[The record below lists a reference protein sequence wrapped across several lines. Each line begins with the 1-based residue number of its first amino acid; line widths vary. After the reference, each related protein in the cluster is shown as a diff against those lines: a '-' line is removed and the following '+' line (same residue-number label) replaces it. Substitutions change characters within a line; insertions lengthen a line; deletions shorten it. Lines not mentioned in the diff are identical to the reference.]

1 MLLTP
6 LPVWWQELKSQRA
19 RTCST
24 LLGIGWG
31 TFGVVAMLSFGDGL
45 QAMLRERAEGLGKAV
60 VIAWVGQSTRSWQ
73 GLPEGHQLRAS
84 DEDVLAL
91 AREVPGLAAVSS
103 EYIRRENVR
112 VGADQ
117 FRTTLNGVFPSYGPM
132 RAMGVQPGGRF
143 LDAEDQRLGRRVAF
157 LGDRIKEQLL
167 GEEDAIGKQLILASV
182 PFTVIG
188 VLAPKQQDSDYDG
201 LAESRICVPAS
212 TYRRIFGD
220 PYVDDFVFQATDPR
234 RTAEVID
241 GVYRVLARRLH
252 FDPGDRGALHIWDT
266 TQGEE
271 VQEAMFLSL
280 RVLVGLAGGLT
291 LLVGGLGVGNLMF
304 LIVKRRTSEIGL
316 QMALGARPRW
326 VLQEVLAQT
335 LLFVGC
341 GGALGFLA
349 AFLLARLVALT
360 PLAEAIGEPAISV
373 RSALGTVVLLT
384 LVGLASGLAPAR
396 RAAGLDPIEA
406 LLD

>member
-19 RTCST
+19 RTLTT

-45 QAMLRERAEGLGKAV
+45 QTMLRERAAGIGKAV
-60 VIAWVGQSTRSWQ
+60 VIAWVEPSTLSFE
-73 GLPEGHQLRAS
+73 GLPKGRQLFAS
-84 DEDVLAL
+84 DEDILAL
-91 AREVPGLAAVSS
+91 AREVPGIAAISS
-103 EYIRRENVR
+103 EYVRRESVR
-112 VGADQ
+112 IGGDQ
-117 FRTTLNGVFPSYGPM
+117 FRTTLNGVFPSYGSM

-143 LDAEDQRLGRRVAF
+143 LDAEDQRLERRVAF
-157 LGDRIKEQLL
+157 LGNRIKKQLL
-167 GEEDAIGKQLILASV
+167 GEEDAVGKELILAGV

-188 VLAPKQQDSDYDG
+188 VLAPKQQDSDYEGKD
-201 LAESRICVPAS
+201 AARICIPAS

-220 PYVDDFVFQATDPR
+220 PYVDYFVFQATDAGE
-234 RTAEVID
+234 TAAVID

-252 FDPGDRGALHIWDT
+252 FDPNDRGALRIWDT
-266 TQGEE
+266 TEGQK
-271 VQEAMFLSL
+271 VQNAMFLSL
-280 RVLVGLAGGLT
+280 RILVGLAGGLT

-304 LIVKRRTSEIGL
+304 LLVKRRTSEIGL

-326 VLQEVLAQT
+326 VLHEVLVQT

-341 GGALGFLA
+341 GGALGFLGA
-349 AFLLARLVALT
+349 LLLAQLVALT
-360 PLAEAIGEPAISV
+360 PLTEAVGKPTISLG
-373 RSALGTVVLLT
+373 SALGTILLLC

-396 RAAGLDPIEA
+396 RAAALDPVQA